1 MLAKSL
7 KCMLLCF
14 THYPALLQG
23 VVLQFSLLRKH
34 PAVRARGKF
43 FHHVCVRKWQIPPV
57 PSNMNA
63 WEIPIHKWACK
74 WEHHR
79 SKWGFPSFKHHS
91 FITSSPGSA
100 RGALG
105 PTLGAGPI
113 ARPMVERRPMVDCS
127 WRPNSCVCF
136 VFVGSPVCC
145 PYQYPYKY
153 IYLSILFYLIWSD
166 LILFYISYLS
176 IDLSIDLSIGLS
188 IYLSIDLSIYLSIYL
203 SICLSILSYLIS
215 SILIIYLPIYISIYL
230 ISSHLILPYLI
241 SSHLIL
247 SYLSYLSIDLSIYMH
262 LCLSYLILSIVII
275 YISILSNLI

>member
-153 IYLSILFYLIWSD
+153 IYLSIYSILFYSILSDLIWSYF
-166 LILFYISYLS
+166 IYPIYLS
-176 IDLSIDLSIGLS
+176 IYLSIYRSVYLS

-203 SICLSILSYLIS
+203 SFYMSFYLVLSYLIHLNYIS
-215 SILIIYLPIYISIYL
+215 TYLYIYLSYL

-247 SYLSYLSIDLSIYMH
+247 SYLSI
-262 LCLSYLILSIVII
+262 
-275 YISILSNLI
+275 